1 MLQYIVRRLVYG
13 AVTLLALSII
23 VFTLLQNT
31 GGGPLD
37 RLKANPRIRAEDV
50 QRIVELYGLD
60 QPKVK
65 QYFTWVWNYVQFW
78 KARRLGGVLP
88 GRRPGARHHRRRG

>member
-1 MLQYIVRRLVYG
+1 MLQYVARRLVYG

-37 RLKANPRIRAEDV
+37 RLRANPRNTR
-50 QRIVELYGLD
+50 
-60 QPKVK
+60 
-65 QYFTWVWNYVQFW
+65 
-78 KARRLGGVLP
+78 GVHP
-88 GRRPGARHHRRRG
+88 GQ